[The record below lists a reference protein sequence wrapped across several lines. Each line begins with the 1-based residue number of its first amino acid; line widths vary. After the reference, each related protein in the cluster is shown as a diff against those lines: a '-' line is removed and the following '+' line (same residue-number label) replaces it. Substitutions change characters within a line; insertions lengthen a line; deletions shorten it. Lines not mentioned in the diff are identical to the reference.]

1 MKETNKILGI
11 YLLFILIFVIYSCTK
26 IEMEEPTPINL
37 GVQSTSTSIKSITQ
51 SGNIVTAEFATTV
64 GAKYSV
70 LIVPFGKDEPV
81 KKEGFT
87 ATEEVTKKVF
97 DLKQLAKQDYD
108 LIFIDINGKEV
119 KHPIIIK

>member
-1 MKETNKILGI
+1 MKETYKILGI

-26 IEMEEPTPINL
+26 IELEEPQPINL

-70 LIVPFGKDEPV
+70 LIVPFGKEDPV

-87 ATEEVTKKVF
+87 ATEEITKKVF

>member
-26 IEMEEPTPINL
+26 IELEDPTPINL

-51 SGNIVTAEFATTV
+51 NGNIVTAEFATTV

-70 LIVPFGKDEPV
+70 LIIPFGKEEPV

>member
-26 IEMEEPTPINL
+26 IELEEPTPINL

-70 LIVPFGKDEPV
+70 LIIPFGKEEPV

-87 ATEEVTKKVF
+87 VTVVVTKKVF

>member
-11 YLLFILIFVIYSCTK
+11 YLLIMLIFVIYSCTK
-26 IEMEEPTPINL
+26 MELEEPKPINL
-37 GVQSTSTSIKSITQ
+37 GVESISTNIKTINQ
-51 SGNIVTAEFATTV
+51 VNNIVTVEFVTTV
-64 GAKYSV
+64 GAKYV
-70 LIVPFGKDEPV
+70 VQIVPFGKEEPV

-87 ATEEVTKKVF
+87 ATEEVTKKVY

>member
-26 IEMEEPTPINL
+26 IELEEPTPINL

-70 LIVPFGKDEPV
+70 LIIPFGKEDPV

-119 KHPIIIK
+119 KYPIIIK

>member
-1 MKETNKILGI
+1 MKETNKILGL

-26 IEMEEPTPINL
+26 IEIEEPTPINL

-51 SGNIVTAEFATTV
+51 TGNVVTAEFATTI

-70 LIVPFGKDEPV
+70 LIIPFGKEEPV

>member
-26 IEMEEPTPINL
+26 IELEEPTPINL

-51 SGNIVTAEFATTV
+51 TGNIVTAEFATTV

>member
-1 MKETNKILGI
+1 MKETNKILGV
-11 YLLFILIFVIYSCTK
+11 YLLFILIFVVYSCTK
-26 IEMEEPTPINL
+26 IELEEPTPINL

-70 LIVPFGKDEPV
+70 LIVPFGKEEPV

>member
-11 YLLFILIFVIYSCTK
+11 YLLFILIFVVYSCTK
-26 IEMEEPTPINL
+26 IELEEPTPINL

-70 LIVPFGKDEPV
+70 LIVPFGKEEPV